1 MHPLWIIDL
10 GQEATSA
17 ECLQKLFSAL
27 TEDHRAHW
35 HYTAVQHSPVSN
47 PAECKSLMD
56 MLVSEG
62 RTCNNHFIKAGYSR
76 ENFQIAILGAANE
89 ALTQSVFAPLPGLLR
104 DAFPKIVADHSNL
117 GIDITGFLFI
127 PNTINQEDDTEKR
140 QKAALLLES
149 VNTLT
154 ERLKGSHFSRVVAY
168 QDVQNVS
175 NLFYPGLT
183 TEQRTELLFQMLV
196 SQYYCSEQSDS
207 VFDSLASGGGVFS
220 LGTASIHYD
229 SVQHCRFA
237 LCQLIQKLLDTFKDK
252 DLADSEYSRNHVKS
266 MFDSA
271 PIDADTVEKT
281 LRGGCNSA
289 DVDLRKMDAEA
300 DPHPAWD
307 LFCSDLFP
315 RYYRKYLKYMPARL
329 VRYMQSLSYA
339 LLSKYSVIIRKNR
352 KTVADTFC
360 QMLKSHYRAIYKDE
374 AARYATIAQMES
386 FFAEVKN
393 WVLEARKEVQQVL
406 LEIVPIPRYLRND
419 YEKCQ
424 ADEDGNSSSA
434 ILDKLKKNLKKEPV
448 VLSLLVRCFLLGI
461 LLVFTII
468 PVLRVLSPNVIN
480 LGELA
485 TIEWLWIPVLFFL
498 PLIIELFIKLRR
510 HFKRIKRLKYRLL
523 AVTLLH
529 VNKQLSAFLYEEKL
543 TLYDSVTEECDR
555 QAERLSA
562 FRDALSGEDDSE
574 STASPLPVTSFNQD
588 ILDGEFCGQKMIL
601 DPTVI
606 EASIVVKESKVR
618 LSQLGTGDLASL
630 LKRSFLEE
638 EVVKAADLSDDAPVE
653 VHAKD
658 FVKAQEI
665 LYRPKLSINTASDI
679 GSMLMLLGKDID
691 LSPLQKM
698 AGVNGMLFST
708 PVDGSPMLRI
718 QNVKTSL
725 MFGNVK
731 TSADD
736 FIPDYAFLTNW
747 KKLGNGFFSE
757 AICNC
762 SLEPLPDLSFAD
774 KLTLYYAYYR
784 RRDLSYTLAGT
795 PIRIPKEDMDK
806 LDKQIIGG

>member
-1 MHPLWIIDL
+1 MRPLWIIDL

-17 ECLQKLFSAL
+17 EHLQKLFSAL

-35 HYTAVQHSPVSN
+35 HYTTVKHSPVKN
-47 PAECKSLMD
+47 PTECKSLMD
-56 MLVSEG
+56 ILVSEG
-62 RTCNNHFIKAGYSR
+62 RICNNHFIKEGYSR

-117 GIDITGFLFI
+117 GIDITGYLFI

-140 QKAALLLES
+140 RKAALLLES

-154 ERLKGSHFSRVVAY
+154 ERLEGSHFSRVVAY
-168 QDVQNVS
+168 QDVQNAAD
-175 NLFYPGLT
+175 LFYPGLT

-237 LCQLIQKLLDTFKDK
+237 LSQLVQKLLDTFKDK
-252 DLADSEYSRNHVKS
+252 DLADSEYSKNHVKS
-266 MFDSA
+266 IFDAA

-281 LRGGCNSA
+281 LRSGCNSA
-289 DVDLRKMDAEA
+289 EVDLRKMDAEA
-300 DPHPAWD
+300 DPHPVWD

-329 VRYMQSLSYA
+329 VRFMQSLSYA

-360 QMLKSHYRAIYKDE
+360 QMLKSHYRSIVKDE
-374 AARYATIAQMES
+374 AAKYATIAQMES
-386 FFAEVKN
+386 FFAEAKK
-393 WVLEARKEVQQVL
+393 WVLEAKKEVQKVL
-406 LEIVPIPRYLRND
+406 LEIVPIPKYLRID

-424 ADEDGNSSSA
+424 ADEEGNKPSA

-448 VLSLLVRCFLLGI
+448 VLSLLIRCFLLGI

-468 PVLRVLSPNVIN
+468 PLLRVLSPNVIN
-480 LGELA
+480 LGEIA

-498 PLIIELFIKLRR
+498 PFIIEFVIKLRR

-523 AVTLLH
+523 AATLLN

-543 TLYDSVTEECDR
+543 ALYDSVAEECDR
-555 QAERLSA
+555 QTERLSA
-562 FRDALSGEDDSE
+562 FRGALSVEDESE
-574 STASPLPVTSFNQD
+574 TTPAPLPVTAFNQN
-588 ILDGEFCGQKMIL
+588 ILDGTFCGRKMIL
-601 DPTVI
+601 DPKVI
-606 EASIVVKESKVR
+606 EASIVVKENKVR
-618 LSQLGTGDLASL
+618 LSQLRTSDLTLL

-638 EVVKAADLSDDAPVE
+638 EVVKAADLSDDVSVE
-653 VHAKD
+653 SHAKD
-658 FVKAQEI
+658 FVTALEG
-665 LYRPKLSINTASDI
+665 LYQSKLSINTASDI
-679 GSMLMLLGKDID
+679 GSMLLLLGKDID

-708 PVDGSPMLRI
+708 PVDDTPMLRI
-718 QNVKTSL
+718 KNVKASP

-731 TSADD
+731 TSADE

-747 KKLGNGFFSE
+747 KKLENGFFAE

-762 SLEPLPDLSFAD
+762 SLEPLPELSFAE

-784 RRDLSYTLAGT
+784 RNDLAYTFVGS
-795 PIRIPKEDMDK
+795 PIRLPKEDMVK

>member
-154 ERLKGSHFSRVVAY
+154 ERLEGSHFSRVVAY

-300 DPHPAWD
+300 DPHPVWD